1 MPTMK
6 DVAKLAEVS
15 VGSVSKYFNGIALKE
30 KTKLAIEKAV
40 KELNYEPNIYAKGLK
55 INRTNTVVL
64 IIPSIWNPFFS
75 ELTFHIEKE
84 LRKHEIKLILYN
96 SENNIENEIQ
106 FITMSRQNKVD
117 GIIAVTYSNI
127 DEYISENLPFVSIDR
142 FFSHKTN
149 FVSSDNYSGG
159 RLATEML
166 IKHGSK
172 NLAYIG
178 HGSKY
183 SNDTISRLNGFK
195 DYCSEHNIFN
205 QICYNTGTRKEFEM
219 EVDNFIKKFI
229 ITKKI
234 DGIFSSTDAHAFYIL
249 EKLEDLNISVPE
261 DIQIIGFDG
270 AKSSKREKNYLSTIR
285 QNIEEIAIQSVKILV
300 DTIENKENIENKI
313 NIKIPVTFLSGKTT
327 KPIKD
332 L

>member
-15 VGSVSKYFNGIALKE
+15 VGSVSKYFNGIALKA

-96 SENNIENEIQ
+96 SENNIEKEIQ

-127 DEYISENLPFVSIDR
+127 DEYISESLPFVR
-142 FFSHKTN
+142 
-149 FVSSDNYSGG
+149 

-205 QICYNTGTRKEFEM
+205 QICYNTGTREEFEM

>member
-6 DVAKLAEVS
+6 DVAKLAKVS

-127 DEYISENLPFVSIDR
+127 DEYISESLPFVSIDR

-205 QICYNTGTRKEFEM
+205 QICYNTGTREEFEM
-219 EVDNFIKKFI
+219 EVREVVRNQLGELVI
-229 ITKKI
+229 
-234 DGIFSSTDAHAFYIL
+234 
-249 EKLEDLNISVPE
+249 PE
-261 DIQIIGFDG
+261 
-270 AKSSKREKNYLSTIR
+270 SESE
-285 QNIEEIAIQSVKILV
+285 
-300 DTIENKENIENKI
+300 
-313 NIKIPVTFLSGKTT
+313 
-327 KPIKD
+327 
-332 L
+332 

>member
-96 SENNIENEIQ
+96 SENSIENEIQ

-117 GIIAVTYSNI
+117 GIIAVAYSNI
-127 DEYISENLPFVSIDR
+127 DEYIS
-142 FFSHKTN
+142 
-149 FVSSDNYSGG
+149 
-159 RLATEML
+159 
-166 IKHGSK
+166 
-172 NLAYIG
+172 
-178 HGSKY
+178 
-183 SNDTISRLNGFK
+183 
-195 DYCSEHNIFN
+195 
-205 QICYNTGTRKEFEM
+205 
-219 EVDNFIKKFI
+219 
-229 ITKKI
+229 
-234 DGIFSSTDAHAFYIL
+234 
-249 EKLEDLNISVPE
+249 
-261 DIQIIGFDG
+261 
-270 AKSSKREKNYLSTIR
+270 
-285 QNIEEIAIQSVKILV
+285 
-300 DTIENKENIENKI
+300 
-313 NIKIPVTFLSGKTT
+313 
-327 KPIKD
+327 
-332 L
+332 